1 MMGEMD
7 LFILHLL
14 LCSRSLAVR
23 LSSSIVGSVKKLA
36 IVD

>member
-7 LFILHLL
+7 LFILHLF
-14 LCSRSLAVR
+14 LCSRSLTVR